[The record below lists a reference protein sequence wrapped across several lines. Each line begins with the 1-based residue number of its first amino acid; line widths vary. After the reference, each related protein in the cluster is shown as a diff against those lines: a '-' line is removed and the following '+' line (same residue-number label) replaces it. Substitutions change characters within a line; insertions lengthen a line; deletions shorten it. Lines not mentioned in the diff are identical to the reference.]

1 MPKVSHSF
9 NFFFFYILVANV
21 LTATLWR
28 RVISHSIPTEINELW
43 VDKHIW
49 KYFIWVLFVNWG
61 EPSGVWP
68 FTQLIRPISTW
79 PDWVTTEY
87 WNKQELLCLGSVA
100 TVPKRLYTVSTLQ
113 ALSGSAWSAVDILV
127 LQSICLCWNKSV
139 QFIPRSIY
147 TAMCIVM
154 NEAVCKNS
162 IRLSVTFT
170 IYKRL

>member
-1 MPKVSHSF
+1 M
-9 NFFFFYILVANV
+9 ANV
-21 LTATLWR
+21 LTATLWK
-28 RVISHSIPTEINELW
+28 RVVSHSIPTEMNELW

-49 KYFIWVLFVNWG
+49 KYFICVLFVNWS

-68 FTQLIRPISTW
+68 FTQLIGPISTW

-87 WNKQELLCLGSVA
+87 RNKQELLRLGSIA
-100 TVPKRLYTVSTLQ
+100 AVPALLYTVSTLQ
-113 ALSGSAWSAVDILV
+113 TLSGRTLSAAYILV

-154 NEAVCKNS
+154 NEALVECKNS